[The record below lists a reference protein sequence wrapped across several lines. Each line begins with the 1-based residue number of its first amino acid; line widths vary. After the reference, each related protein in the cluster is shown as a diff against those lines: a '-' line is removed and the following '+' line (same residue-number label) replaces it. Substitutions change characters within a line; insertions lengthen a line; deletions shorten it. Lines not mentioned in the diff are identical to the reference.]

1 MGKENQIEKFKKE
14 NNELLLEV
22 ESKVDFLVKGQEMN
36 SNKLEMIFEKVLSD

>member
-22 ESKVDFLVKGQEMN
+22 ESKVDFLVK
-36 SNKLEMIFEKVLSD
+36 